1 MRRLL
6 ALIFAVSLWFTYTT
20 AASANTSEP
29 KAGLVPC
36 SQSQAFQQRAKDA
49 KDTVGDPRSGE
60 NRFDYYSK
68 NFLCGPDGLPRIIAD
83 GSLSHA
89 DEFIIPGLLFLYIAG
104 WIGWV
109 GRTYLNSIKKEP
121 NPEMREI
128 MIDVPRALP
137 IMLSGFLWPLASLRE
152 FLSGELTAKEEEIP
166 VSPR

>member
-20 AASANTSEP
+20 AASANTLEP
-29 KAGLVPC
+29 KSGLVPC
-36 SQSQAFQQRAKDA
+36 SASPAFQQRAKDA
-49 KDTVGDPRSGE
+49 KDTIGDPRSGE

-109 GRTYLNSIKKEP
+109 GRSYLISVRKEP
-121 NPEMREI
+121 NPEMKEI
-128 MIDVPRALP
+128 IIDVPRALKF
-137 IMLSGFLWPLASLRE
+137 MLTGFTWPLAAIKE